1 MIRMRARSVFLCGA
15 AAMVLTCEAADSPEW
30 RQPFAAHRV
39 VGNIY
44 YVGTYDLA
52 SFLVVTPAGNVLING
67 GLADSVPLMRKS
79 VADLGFQW
87 KDIRWML
94 TTQAHYDHVAA
105 FAEIQRTTGARL
117 LATAADAVLLED
129 GGKSDF
135 HFGAPEFNYAPVN
148 VAERIQDGQTLK
160 FGGTE
165 ITVHLHPGHTKGSAS
180 YAIPVTEGGRTY
192 RVLIAN
198 IGTINPGVKLV
209 GNAKYPGI
217 AQDYAKTFEKQKAL
231 TCDIFLSSHAS
242 QYGLHRK
249 YASGAAYDPV
259 RFVDPSGYQQAV
271 AAAEA
276 AYRKQLAKERA
287 VTVNDPAR

>member
-1 MIRMRARSVFLCGA
+1 MKISVLLA
-15 AAMVLTCEAADSPEW
+15 AVALTCMAADPPEW

-52 SFLVVTPAGNVLING
+52 SFLIVTPAGNVLING

-94 TTQAHYDHVAA
+94 TTQAHLDHVAA
-105 FAEIQRTTGARL
+105 FAEIQRTTGAKV
-117 LATAADAVLLED
+117 LATVADAKLLED

-135 HFGAPEFNYAPVN
+135 HFTGVEYHYAPVK
-148 VAERIQDGQTLK
+148 VAERLEDGQTLK
-160 FGGTE
+160 LGGTE
-165 ITVHLHPGHTKGSAS
+165 ITVYLHPGHTKGSAS

-198 IGTINPGVKLV
+198 IGTINPGVKLL
-209 GNAKYPGI
+209 GELHYPGI
-217 AQDYAKTFEKQKAL
+217 AADYAKTFEKQKAL
-231 TCDIFLSSHAS
+231 SCDIFLSSHAS
-242 QYGLHRK
+242 QYGLHSK
-249 YASGAAYDPV
+249 YTPGAAYDPA
-259 RFVDPSGYQQAV
+259 RFVDPAGYQKAV
-271 AAAEA
+271 AGAEA
-276 AYRKQLAKERA
+276 AYRKQLAEEKA
-287 VTVNDPAR
+287 AH

>member
-1 MIRMRARSVFLCGA
+1 MQYRNVFVALALGMACMGSDA
-15 AAMVLTCEAADSPEW
+15 PEW

-39 VGNIY
+39 IGNIY

-52 SFLVVTPAGNVLING
+52 SFLIVTPAGNVLVNG

-87 KDIRWML
+87 KDIKWML

-105 FAEIQRTTGARL
+105 FAEIQRSTGAKV

-135 HFGAPEFNYAPVN
+135 HFTAAEYHYAPVK
-148 VAERIQDGQTLK
+148 VAERLTDGQVLK

-165 ITVHLHPGHTKGSAS
+165 IKVYLHPGHTKGAAS
-180 YAIPVTEGGRTY
+180 YEIPVLEDGQTY

-198 IGTINPGVKLV
+198 IGTINPGVKLL
-209 GNAKYPGI
+209 GEKNYPGI
-217 AQDYAKTFEKQKAL
+217 AEDYARTFEKQKGLA
-231 TCDIFLSSHAS
+231 CDVFLSSHAA

-249 YASGAAYDPV
+249 YTPGAKYDAS
-259 RFVDPSGYQQAV
+259 RFVDPAGYQRAV
-271 AAAEA
+271 AGAEA
-276 AYRKQLAKERA
+276 AYRKQLAEERA
-287 VTVNDPAR
+287 AH

>member
-1 MIRMRARSVFLCGA
+1 MKSRLLL
-15 AAMVLTCEAADSPEW
+15 AAMAMTLTCLAADPPAW

-39 VGNIY
+39 VGNVY

-52 SFLVVTPAGNVLING
+52 SFLIVTPAGNVLING

-94 TTQAHYDHVAA
+94 TTQAHFDHVAA
-105 FAEIQRTTGARL
+105 FAEIQRTTGAKV
-117 LATAADAVLLED
+117 LATEADARLLED

-135 HFGAPEFNYAPVN
+135 HFTGAEYHYAPVK

-160 FGGTE
+160 LGGTE
-165 ITVHLHPGHTKGSAS
+165 ITVYLHPGHTKGSAS

-198 IGTINPGVKLV
+198 IGTINPGVKLL
-209 GNAKYPGI
+209 GEPHYPGI
-217 AQDYAKTFEKQKAL
+217 AADYAKTFEKQKAL
-231 TCDIFLSSHAS
+231 SCDIFLSSHAS
-242 QYGLHRK
+242 QYGLHSK
-249 YASGAAYDPV
+249 YTPGAAYDPA
-259 RFVDPSGYQQAV
+259 RFVDPAGYQKAV
-271 AAAEA
+271 AGAEA
-276 AYRKQLAKERA
+276 AYRKQLAEEKA
-287 VTVNDPAR
+287 AH